1 MWQDSD
7 ISGGKV
13 RLKFSTVP
21 GETIG
26 ASGLAPGEVALN
38 VADGTF
44 FFRDEAGAVQS
55 VPGGFT
61 GSFTIYD
68 GDLAVT
74 HSLTFTNG
82 ILTAHST

>member
-26 ASGLAPGEVALN
+26 ASGLAPGEVAIN
-38 VADGTF
+38 VADSTF
-44 FFRDEAGAVQS
+44 FCKDENGVVQS
-55 VPGGFT
+55 FPQHGVTSDVSIAGEYNLQF
-61 GSFTIYD
+61 ID
-68 GDLAVT
+68 GVCVAITPV
-74 HSLTFTNG
+74 
-82 ILTAHST
+82 